1 MGFVPR
7 TIVLL
12 VLLLLLE
19 GVGGSATTAALPT
32 PVHEDVLR
40 YDSSSI
46 VLFFHPTARKTQEM
60 DLCRAMLLLLAC
72 FY

>member
-7 TIVLL
+7 TAVVL
-12 VLLLLLE
+12 VLLE
-19 GVGGSATTAALPT
+19 RVGGSATTTAALPT

-46 VLFFHPTARKTQEM
+46 VLFFHKNARKTQET
-60 DLCRAMLLLLAC
+60 DLCREMILLLLLLVRP
-72 FY
+72 